1 MSGMATVKIGTVQ
14 LGERERRVLEEAL
27 DLRAALHRGQ
37 LGLAGQL
44 LEVSAADRP
53 QRHGAAA
60 ARKALDEAERL
71 LLPDGMPWPLGAT
84 GDEGTICQLL
94 AAMIRKDPGERE
106 EAEKALAGGRATF
119 SGLG

>member
-1 MSGMATVKIGTVQ
+1 MAGMASVKIGTVQ
-14 LGERERRVLEEAL
+14 LTERERRVLEEAL

-44 LEVSAADRP
+44 LEVSAATAP
-53 QRHGAAA
+53 QRHCAAA

-71 LLPDGMPWPLGAT
+71 LLPNGIPWPLGAT

-106 EAEKALAGGRATF
+106 EAEKALAGAGPPF
-119 SGLG
+119 PD